1 MAVGD
6 GERVEEHQWEA
17 RKLAAGDVGHE
28 GGRRGELRGELGG
41 GGGHGWRRWPFQA
54 KGGARSWLTRLGR
67 KERGVRALWSSWD
80 GSR

>member
-28 GGRRGELRGELGG
+28 E
-41 GGGHGWRRWPFQA
+41 GWRRAFR
-54 KGGARSWLTRLGR
+54 GGLGATALMAGDGGRSR
-67 KERGVRALWSSWD
+67 
-80 GSR
+80 

>member
-28 GGRRGELRGELGG
+28 GGRRRGLRGSLGRGGANGG
-41 GGGHGWRRWPFQA
+41 GGGRFRAEGQTGR
-54 KGGARSWLTRLGR
+54 GARAQGGR
-67 KERGVRALWSSWD
+67 REG
-80 GSR
+80 

>member
-28 GGRRGELRGELGG
+28 DEWRGELRGEL
-41 GGGHGWRRWPFQA
+41 
-54 KGGARSWLTRLGR
+54 R
-67 KERGVRALWSSWD
+67 KEGGMGEDVVELA
-80 GSR
+80 GMV